1 MKKLRTVL
9 VSVLALLMV
18 LSLAGCSNNNGG
30 GEGGNE
36 GGEETKT
43 DTPLVVGYS
52 NFSEK
57 FSPFFADTAY
67 DQDVQGMTQ
76 IGLLP
81 SDRTGAV
88 LLNAMDGETV
98 SYNGTDYT
106 YYGPANCV
114 VTENA
119 DGTVYYDITLK
130 DGITFSDGTPL
141 TIDDVIFTM
150 YVLSDPTYD
159 GSSTFWNLPIDGM
172 AEYRSG
178 MDTLFNLIVAAGRDN
193 TDFSLWTEEQQTAF
207 WADIDQAGEKLV
219 KDIVAYCAAAGYAA
233 DENDIVGGLG
243 AWGFEVPEGATLA
256 DAFNIMVEAYGGDI
270 GSLFSTETAGPTLED
285 YMNDYASYSV
295 GITTGESVDYIRGIQ
310 KTGTNTLRVVMN
322 EVSAV
327 ALYQLGVTIAPAH
340 YYGDGSAVDVDAHK
354 FGFTKGDLSPVKAK
368 TTQPMG
374 AGPYKFVEYK
384 DGIVYFEANDS
395 YYLGAPKTKYI
406 QFKEGSDADKLDG
419 IVAGTT
425 DVSDPSFN
433 VNKAN
438 QIKEYNKGELTGDVI
453 STSLVDNLGY
463 GYIGINANRVN
474 IGGKENKS
482 SDASKALRKA
492 LATVLAVYRELSVSS
507 YYGELGMVINYPIS
521 NTSWAAPQS
530 TDDDYEIAF
539 SKNAAGEEIYADGMS
554 AEDRYAAALDASLSW
569 FEAAGYTVAD
579 GKVTAAPE
587 GGRTEFEVWIPAD
600 GTGDHPA
607 FMVLQEA
614 SKALETIG
622 ITLRVKD
629 LANSSELWDG
639 LDAET
644 VDMWA
649 AAWGSTVDPDMT
661 QVYNGANASGSNHY
675 HIEDAELDGLMADAL
690 KSSDQEYRK
699 VLYKQCL
706 DIILDW
712 AVEIPTY
719 QRKNGVIFSS
729 ERVNMDTVVKDI
741 TPFYGWLAEIEKFE
755 LK

>member
-1 MKKLRTVL
+1 MKKFRSIL
-9 VSVLALLMV
+9 VSVLALFML
-18 LSLAGCSNNNGG
+18 LSMAGCSNNNN
-30 GEGGNE
+30 GGNE
-36 GGEETKT
+36 GGNEETKT

-67 DQDVQGMTQ
+67 DQDVAGMTQ

-98 SYNGTDYT
+98 NYNGTDYT
-106 YYGPANCV
+106 YYGPANV
-114 VTENA
+114 TVTENA
-119 DGTVYYDITLK
+119 DGTVYYDFTLK

-141 TIDDVIFTM
+141 TIDDVIFSM

-159 GSSTFWNLPIDGM
+159 GSSTFWNLPIEGM
-172 AEYRSG
+172 KEYRSG
-178 MDTLFNLIVAAGRDN
+178 MDSLKNLLVAAGRDN
-193 TDFSLWTEEQQTAF
+193 TDFTYWDEATQTAF
-207 WADIDQAGEKLV
+207 WSEYDAAALGLAQE
-219 KDIVAYCAAAGYAA
+219 IVAYVVSAGYAA
-233 DENDIVGGLG
+233 EGDVSAAAA
-243 AWGFEVPEGATLA
+243 AWGFSVAEGGTVEDFAAALQ
-256 DAFNIMVEAYGGDI
+256 EAYGNDI
-270 GSLFSTETAGPTLED
+270 AGMINTENAGSTVADLFPTLD
-285 YMNDYASYSV
+285 NYSS
-295 GITTGESVDYIRGIQ
+295 GITTGESAPNITGIQ
-310 KTGTNTLRVVMN
+310 KTGDNTLRVVLT

-340 YYGDGSAVDVDAHK
+340 YYGNAAVDVANNQ
-354 FGFTKGDLSPVKAK
+354 FGFTKGDLSSVKAK
-368 TTQPMG
+368 TTQPLG

-395 YYLGAPKTKYI
+395 YYLGAPKTKYV

-433 VNKAN
+433 VTKAN
-438 QIKEYNKGELTGDVI
+438 QIKEYNGGELTGAVI

-463 GYIGINANRVN
+463 GYIGMNANRVN
-474 IGGKENKS
+474 VGGKENKD

-492 LATVLAVYRELSVSS
+492 LATVIAVYRELSVSS
-507 YYGELGMVINYPIS
+507 YYGELASVINYPIS

-530 TDDDYEIAF
+530 TDDDYAIAF
-539 SKNAAGEEIYADGMS
+539 STDASGAEIYTEGMS
-554 AEDRYAAALDASLSW
+554 AEDRYAAALAASLTW
-569 FEAAGYTVAD
+569 FEAAGYTVTD

-587 GGRTEFEVWIPAD
+587 GGATEFTVWIPAD

-622 ITLRVKD
+622 ITLTVKD

-661 QVYNGANASGSNHY
+661 QVYNSANASGSNHY
-675 HIEDAELDGLMADAL
+675 HIADDELDSLMAEAL
-690 KSSDQEYRK
+690 KSSDQAYRK

-706 DIILDW
+706 DIIVDW
-712 AVEIPTY
+712 AVEIPVY
-719 QRKNGVIFSS
+719 QRKNGVIFST

-741 TPFYGWLAEIEKFE
+741 TPFYGWLSEIEKFE